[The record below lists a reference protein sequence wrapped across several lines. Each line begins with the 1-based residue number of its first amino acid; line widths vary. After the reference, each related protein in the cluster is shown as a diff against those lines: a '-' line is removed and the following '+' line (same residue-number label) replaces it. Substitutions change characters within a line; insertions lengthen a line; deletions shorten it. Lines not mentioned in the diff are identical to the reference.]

1 MFIEDDTQCVRKGAA
16 LIMTNFSVTENIDT
30 YKLINNPFKI
40 VLHRKTYVE
49 AVDKFIGSLNGFR
62 FVQFD
67 DILDKNITDN
77 QCVDLIGELVGI
89 LRPIQHESMT
99 ILLKDLEG
107 SRIQCRLSTEYKH
120 ELISLIGTDM
130 HCPKILIIQFGT
142 VFKIDGIELFI
153 S

>member
-77 QCVDLIGELVGI
+77 QCV
-89 LRPIQHESMT
+89 
-99 ILLKDLEG
+99 G

-142 VFKIDGIELFI
+142 VFKIDGVVKVRNLKAATRLFLNGDVRENHAYI
-153 S
+153 R